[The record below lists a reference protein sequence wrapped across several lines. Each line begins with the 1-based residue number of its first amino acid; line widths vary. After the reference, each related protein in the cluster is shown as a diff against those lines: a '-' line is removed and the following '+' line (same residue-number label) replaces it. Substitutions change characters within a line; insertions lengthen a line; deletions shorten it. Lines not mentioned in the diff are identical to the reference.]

1 MAPNWKKGAQ
11 RISEVKTLFKM
22 EEEKSQPVPATEPE
36 ASSFRLISTL
46 GLAGFFSGI
55 VLVGAFLYTKPIIE
69 ANRAM
74 ALQQAIFKV
83 LPGCTSFRTLEL
95 QDGQLVMLEEGAPEP
110 KEGEEVRRIYVGY
123 GPKDKLIGFAI
134 SGEEPG
140 YQDLIIALFG
150 YNPEEK
156 VVIGFEVLESKET
169 PGLGD
174 KIMKDP
180 GFRANFGSLAAEP
193 SVTVVKKGEKK
204 KDNEIEAITG
214 ATISSKA
221 VGRLLEKSLVE
232 WRPLIEEHWKEF
244 KKVEEE

>member
-1 MAPNWKKGAQ
+1 MQ
-11 RISEVKTLFKM
+11 
-22 EEEKSQPVPATEPE
+22 EETKQIIPSPEPE
-36 ASSFRLISTL
+36 PSSFRLVATL
-46 GLAGFFSGI
+46 GLAGFFSGL
-55 VLVGAFLYTKPIIE
+55 VLVGAFLYTQPIIA
-69 ANRAM
+69 ANRAR

-83 LPGCTSFRTLEL
+83 LPECTGFKTLEL
-95 QDGQLVMLEEGAPEP
+95 RGGQLVVLEEGAEEP
-110 KEGEEVRRIYVGY
+110 KGGEEPRRIYAGY
-123 GPKDKLIGFAI
+123 NEKGQLIGFAI
-134 SGEEPG
+134 PGEEPG
-140 YQDLIIALFG
+140 YQDLVVALFG
-150 YNPEEK
+150 YNPREK
-156 VVIGFEVLESKET
+156 VIIGFEVLESKET

-232 WRPLIEEHWKEF
+232 WRPLIEEHWQEF